1 MTYGKM
7 TSMNMNRTATAA
19 SVGACSACASSA
31 ANTVIMIL
39 DAIIMA
45 SIFVVRINLIAVIS
59 LLGLIL
65 VSGKIYCLKDTHT
78 VFA

>member
-1 MTYGKM
+1 MRNVM
-7 TSMNMNRTATAA
+7 QNNRMAFAA
-19 SVGACSACASSA
+19 SAVNMFSCANSCYATNA
-31 ANTVIMIL
+31 ALIL